1 MTHGKTLLWKNFTAA
16 LAALFLWSAVP
27 LPAAQAGIVGTGA
40 AVESVQH
47 TQVKDRLK
55 TFIARE
61 DVQKRLEA
69 YGVSAAEA
77 RARVNSL
84 TPAEA
89 RRLAG
94 RLENMPAGGTDL
106 VGALLFLFVLLL
118 VTDLLGLTDVFPFT
132 R

>member
-1 MTHGKTLLWKNFTAA
+1 MTNSKTLMWRNFTGA
-16 LAALFLWSAVP
+16 LAALFLWTAVP

-40 AVESVQH
+40 AVESVEH
-47 TQVKDRLK
+47 EQVKDRLK
-55 TFIARE
+55 TFLARE
-61 DVQKRLEA
+61 DVQKRLQA
-69 YGVSAAEA
+69 YGVNTAEA

-89 RRLAG
+89 QRLAG
-94 RLENMPAGGTDL
+94 RLDSMPAGGTDL